1 MDVGPFCS
9 QQHVKATSGKYSA
22 LLHFL
27 PGSSPLLAH
36 FWWLPELQ
44 VPASFAAVFSWTCIR
59 KRASMS
65 LGQYREEQKRRSRS
79 DALKIFLSFSWYQ

>member
-1 MDVGPFCS
+1 MDLGPFCS
-9 QQHVKATSGKYSA
+9 QQHVKATSGEYFA

-44 VPASFAAVFSWTCIR
+44 VPAYFAAAFSWTCIR

-65 LGQYREEQKRRSRS
+65 LGQYREEQKQRSRS
-79 DALKIFLSFSWYQ
+79 DALKIFLCFSWYQ

>member
-9 QQHVKATSGKYSA
+9 QLHVKAANGEYFA

-44 VPASFAAVFSWTCIR
+44 GQASFAAVFSWTCVS
-59 KRASMS
+59 KQASMS
-65 LGQYREEQKRRSRS
+65 LGQYREEQKQRSWS
-79 DALKIFLSFSWYQ
+79 DALKIFLCFSWYQ